1 MKRLVGIALGMALGA
16 TIVQAGGSIG
26 GVGLYYDAVGY
37 TLRIPDKL
45 AERFAVLRQNGG
57 ADSNL
62 TTYSIKA
69 DDFVRLQNLAD
80 SRLTVSGKDSN
91 DETRSY
97 WVYSGDEIN
106 ELMLIDRRAKMRNGR
121 PQY

>member
-26 GVGLYYDAVGY
+26 GVGLYYDTVGY
-37 TLRIPDKL
+37 TLRIPDRL

-57 ADSNL
+57 AESAIMA
-62 TTYSIKA
+62 YSIKG
-69 DDFVRLQNLAD
+69 DDFARLQNLTD
-80 SRLTVSGKDSN
+80 SRVAVSGKDSN
-91 DETRSY
+91 NETGSY

-106 ELMLIDRRAKMRNGR
+106 ELMLIDRRAKMRSGR
-121 PQY
+121 PQ